1 MADFLMTHITAAFTM
16 VATTTLRQEQRDAL
30 DAMAATAAAFLTMVL
45 MAEANMSADI
55 AMVAVTTLWQE
66 QL

>member
-1 MADFLMTHITAAFTM
+1 MTHITAAFAM
-16 VATTTLRQEQRDAL
+16 IATTTLRQEQRG
-30 DAMAATAAAFLTMVL
+30 AMAATAAAFLNTVL

-55 AMVAVTTLWQE
+55 AMVAATTLQQE